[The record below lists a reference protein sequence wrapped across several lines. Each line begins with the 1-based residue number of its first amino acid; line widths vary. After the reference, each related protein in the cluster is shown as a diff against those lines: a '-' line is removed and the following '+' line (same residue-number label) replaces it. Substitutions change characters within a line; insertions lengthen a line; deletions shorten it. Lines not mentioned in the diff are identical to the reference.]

1 MNKEIR
7 MKYAKY
13 RLTKQL
19 GQYDCGPTAIVN
31 VMKLNGQRI
40 PYRSSHE
47 RLFKALKI
55 RENRGVYLSQF
66 KDFITKRRIPK
77 SRFKFEANNISYR
90 DIQRF
95 LDKGYVAILAFGR
108 GPSMPGH
115 ICVIAGYNKCGLE
128 VVNWDKNNA
137 VQIVGFDRFKKN
149 VLSYNE
155 AFYYF
160 FERK

>member
-1 MNKEIR
+1 

-19 GQYDCGPTAIVN
+19 CRYDCGPTAIVN

-40 PYRSSHE
+40 SYKTSRE
-47 RLFKALKI
+47 RLLRELRIK
-55 RENRGVYLSQF
+55 ENRGVYLERLREF
-66 KDFITKRRIPK
+66 VTRRRIPK
-77 SRFKFEANNISYR
+77 SRFKLEATNISLKKVESL
-90 DIQRF
+90 

-108 GPSMPGH
+108 GPSVSGH
-115 ICVIAGYNKCGLE
+115 VCVIAGYNRCGLE
-128 VVNWDKNNA
+128 IVNWDTKKT
-137 VQIVGFDRFKKN
+137 VQVIGFDRFKKE

-155 AFYYF
+155 AHYYF